1 MASPLANLLNF
12 YVPLSHDEQLAVSRL
27 GRNAMREV
35 AARRDIIREGVRP
48 GVMRLIVEGWA
59 CRFKTLP
66 DGRRQTLGF
75 SIPGDLCD
83 PNVFMLEKMD
93 HSIGAITPLKYA
105 EVGRGELEA
114 LTYLH
119 PRVGE
124 ALARS
129 ELVRAAIQREWVL
142 NMGQRCA
149 REHLAHLIAELVHRL
164 AAIGQVQGTSCEFP
178 LTQADLA
185 DATGLT
191 PVHVNRVMKEL
202 RGDGVIELDHRRLNV
217 PDLARLEKIGL
228 FNPTYLHE
236 HENLREIDPAAK
248 ALIDE
253 YRALKDRTG
262 SSSGAPGIEVIAQPT
277 RG

>member
-1 MASPLANLLNF
+1 VGSPLAKLLNF
-12 YVPLSHDEQLAVSRL
+12 YTPLSHDEQLAVSRL
-27 GRNAMREV
+27 GRNALREV
-35 AARRDIIREGVRP
+35 GPRRDVIREGARP
-48 GVMRLIVEGWA
+48 GTMRLIVEGWA

-83 PNVFMLEKMD
+83 PNLFMLEKMD
-93 HSIGAITPLKYA
+93 HSIGAITPLTYA
-105 EVGRGELEA
+105 EIGRSELEA

-142 NMGQRCA
+142 NIGQRCA
-149 REHLAHLIAELVHRL
+149 REHLANLIAELVHRL
-164 AAIGQVQGTSCEFP
+164 AAIGRVRGTSCEFP

-202 RGDGVIELDHRRLNV
+202 RGDGVIELEHRRLII

-236 HENLREIDPAAK
+236 HESVRIVEPAAQ
-248 ALIDE
+248 ALLDE
-253 YRALKDRTG
+253 YKALKDRAEST
-262 SSSGAPGIEVIAQPT
+262 ADQPHAT
-277 RG
+277 IIS